1 MKRWIKAV
9 PVLAAAALLTA
20 GWAAVNARAQQ
31 SDGEDTIANGVFIG
45 SVDVGGMTY
54 TEAREAISDYV
65 DEISGQ
71 TVTLAAEENTVETTL
86 GDLGFSEDVDAT
98 LQEALQYGRTG
109 NLVRRYKEQKDL
121 ENENKVLPLTLV
133 ADEEQATAWLEANV
147 DEFNQEAVDYG
158 LTRENGEFVI
168 IEGQNGLEVDVDA
181 SVQAI
186 AEYFSDG
193 WQEDASID
201 LVVDVTEP
209 DGTEEELA
217 KVQDVLGTYSTDYS
231 TSASGRKTNLATGA
245 AKINGTVIYPGET
258 FSVYE
263 ACSPFNADNGYAL
276 AGAYENGTTVESYG
290 GGICQVST
298 TLYNAVIRAELE
310 IVERYG
316 HSMIVSYVD
325 PSADAAIA
333 GTYKDLKFT
342 NNTDAPIYIE
352 GATDGSTIRFT
363 VYGQETR
370 DANRSVSFV
379 SETTSTTE
387 ATVEFQATDAAIG
400 TVTKVQ
406 SAHTGKTARLWKIVT
421 VDGVE
426 ESREIFNTTTY
437 KMSPTIYEVGTS
449 SANAEAVAAINAAI
463 ATNDLATIQAAA
475 AQWNDEALAQA
486 AQAEADAAAAQAA
499 ADAAAAQAA
508 ADAAAAQSEADAAED
523 AAAQE
528 SSSTDTSTESTETTE

>member
-9 PVLAAAALLTA
+9 PVLAVAALLTV
-20 GWAAVNARAQQ
+20 GWAAVDARAQQ

-86 GDLGFSEDVDAT
+86 GDLEFSEDVDAT

-121 ENENKVLPLTLV
+121 ENEDKVLPLTLV

-168 IEGQNGLEVDVDA
+168 IEGQNGLEVDVEA

-193 WQEDASID
+193 WQEDASIE
-201 LVVDVTEP
+201 LVVEVTEP

-231 TSASGRKTNLATGA
+231 TSASARKTNLATSA
-245 AKINGTVIYPGET
+245 AKINGTVVYPGET

-263 ACSPFNADNGYAL
+263 TCSPFNADNGYAL

-310 IVERYG
+310 VVERYG

-333 GTYKDLKFT
+333 GTYKDFKFT
-342 NNTDAPIYIE
+342 NTTDAPIYIE

-370 DANRSVSFV
+370 DSNRSVSFV

-387 ATVEFQATDAAIG
+387 ATVEFKATDAAIG

-406 SAHTGKTARLWKIVT
+406 SSHTGKTARLWKVVT

-449 SANAEAVAAINAAI
+449 SSNAEAVAAINAAI
-463 ATNDLATIQAAA
+463 ATNDLATIKAVA
-475 AQWNDEALAQA
+475 AQWSDEALAAQA
-486 AQAEADAAAAQAA
+486 AQAAADATAAQAA

-508 ADAAAAQSEADAAED
+508 ADAAAAQ
-523 AAAQE
+523 E
-528 SSSTDTSTESTETTE
+528 SSSTDSSAESTETTE